1 MPLKLPHANARI
13 EPEAIMISRHLSILG
28 LLFSLHL
35 ATLAIAQTPATK
47 APAKTLYDYSVVSLD
62 GKIVPLA
69 TYKGKAL
76 LIVNLASKSIY
87 GEQLK
92 ALEDLQKTYA
102 DKGLVV
108 VGIPSADFGAEELK
122 ENSAIQKYY
131 VDTEHVNFQIAS
143 LSTVRGKDTLPLI
156 QFLTDAKDGAGG
168 GEIHWNFTKF
178 LVDRQG
184 HPVLR
189 LEADSDPAD
198 PEFHVKIEQVLN
210 GTFKKKEA
218 APKGASPAGDDDD
231 DGE

>member
-1 MPLKLPHANARI
+1 
-13 EPEAIMISRHLSILG
+13 MIRKRFFILG
-28 LLFSLHL
+28 ILIL
-35 ATLAIAQTPATK
+35 ANFALVLNAQKPDAK
-47 APAKTLYDYSVVSLD
+47 ASPKTLYDYSVVSLD
-62 GKIVPLA
+62 GKVVPLA

-87 GEQLK
+87 GDQLK

-122 ENSAIQKYY
+122 DNSAIQKYY

-198 PEFHVKIEQVLN
+198 PDFRVSVEQVLN

-218 APKGASPAGDDDD
+218 GPKSGAPAGGDDDD
-231 DGE
+231 GGE

>member
-1 MPLKLPHANARI
+1 
-13 EPEAIMISRHLSILG
+13 MIFRRFSILG
-28 LLFSLHL
+28 ALLFANL
-35 ATLAIAQTPATK
+35 AVTLNAQIKTDPK

-62 GKIVPLA
+62 GKVVPLS
-69 TYKGKAL
+69 TYKGKVL

-87 GEQLK
+87 RDQLK
-92 ALEDLQKTYA
+92 ALEELQKTYA

-108 VGIPSADFGAEELK
+108 VGIPSTDFGAEELK
-122 ENSAIQKYY
+122 DNSAIQKYY
-131 VDTEHVNFQIAS
+131 LDTEHVNFEIVS

-189 LEADSDPAD
+189 LEADSDPSD
-198 PEFHVKIEQVLN
+198 PEFRVKVEQVLN
-210 GTFKKKEA
+210 GTFKKEA
-218 APKGASPAGDDDD
+218 GPKSGTPAGGDDDD

>member
-1 MPLKLPHANARI
+1 
-13 EPEAIMISRHLSILG
+13 MISRSLSFAGIL
-28 LLFSLHL
+28 LSALM
-35 ATLAIAQTPATK
+35 AIASNAQTPASK
-47 APAKTLYDYSVVSLD
+47 EVPKTVYDYSVVSLD
-62 GKIVPLA
+62 GKVVTLD
-69 TYKGKAL
+69 TYKGKVL

-87 GEQLK
+87 DDQLK

-108 VGIPSADFGAEELK
+108 VGIPSTDFGAEELK
-122 ENSAIQKYY
+122 DNSAIQKYY
-131 VDTEHVNFQIAS
+131 LDTEHVNFQVVS

-156 QFLTDAKDGAGG
+156 HFLTDPKQGAGG

-178 LVDRQG
+178 LVDRKG

-189 LEADSDPAD
+189 LEVSSDPAD
-198 PEFHVKIEQVLN
+198 PEFRVTIEQILD

-218 APKGASPAGDDDD
+218 GDKGGSTPAGDDDSD